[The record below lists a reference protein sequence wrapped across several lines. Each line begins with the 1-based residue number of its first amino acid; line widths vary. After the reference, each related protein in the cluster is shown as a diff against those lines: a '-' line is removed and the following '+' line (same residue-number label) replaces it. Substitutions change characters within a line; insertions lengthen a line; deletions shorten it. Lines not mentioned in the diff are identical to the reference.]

1 MAVVTPSSQ
10 GHDSG
15 DDDAVPVFT
24 PLLDGARASGPAG
37 SSNNFKSIIVFGLLP
52 TLEMILFAAG
62 ASIAIES
69 RSPPLPRILG
79 RMSRWFD
86 ISDQRRDFQ
95 HEESSMRRDTRRGI
109 TLVEL
114 LVVAAVVTVLVALLL
129 PAVQTARAAARAAS
143 CVNNLKQIGLALHNY
158 HSANGTLPMS
168 QTRGDAH
175 GNGHSV
181 FMAILP
187 YLEEVRVYNGYNF
200 SLENWHPSNQTSV
213 MTRISAYVCPDNP
226 NVDEVPAGE
235 VRFPESR
242 STFAQT
248 HFGANWGGGRGPWGE
263 DFVKQK
269 GTYLGV
275 MMTVISPD
283 GKGTGPD
290 DRSRRS
296 PGGAIRRRPAAPPAG
311 KANPPDGPA
320 SAHNVSFAEITDGLS
335 FTLAMVEKRDSFGW
349 AVGGW
354 GGSEFDVHTSPAYEG
369 KDLLARKV
377 FTGST
382 HADGP
387 TALLCDG
394 SVRGLPARQDRMLWY
409 ALITRAGGE
418 VVKFDE

>member
-1 MAVVTPSSQ
+1 
-10 GHDSG
+10 
-15 DDDAVPVFT
+15 
-24 PLLDGARASGPAG
+24 
-37 SSNNFKSIIVFGLLP
+37 
-52 TLEMILFAAG
+52 
-62 ASIAIES
+62 
-69 RSPPLPRILG
+69 
-79 RMSRWFD
+79 
-86 ISDQRRDFQ
+86 
-95 HEESSMRRDTRRGI
+95 MRRDTRRGF

-114 LVVAAVVTVLVALLL
+114 LVVVAIVSVLVALLL

-158 HSANGTLPMS
+158 NAANGTFPMS
-168 QTRGDAH
+168 QTQGEGH
-175 GNGHSV
+175 GNGHSA

-187 YLEEVRVYNGYNF
+187 YMEEVRVFNGYNF
-200 SLENWHPSNQTSV
+200 WLENWHTSNQTSV
-213 MTRISAYVCPDNP
+213 MIRITTFLCPDNP
-226 NVDEVPAGE
+226 NVDNVPAGE

-275 MMTVISPD
+275 MMTVITPEA
-283 GKGTGPD
+283 K
-290 DRSRRS
+290 
-296 PGGAIRRRPAAPPAG
+296 AQRPAGRPRPQ
-311 KANPPDGPA
+311 
-320 SAHNVSFAEITDGLS
+320 NVSFAEITDGTS
-335 FTLAMVEKRDSFGW
+335 VTLAMVEKRDSFGW

-369 KDLLARKV
+369 DDPLARKV
-377 FTGST
+377 YTGST
-382 HADGP
+382 HTDGP

-394 SVRGLPARQDRMLWY
+394 SVRRLPAHQDRKLWY